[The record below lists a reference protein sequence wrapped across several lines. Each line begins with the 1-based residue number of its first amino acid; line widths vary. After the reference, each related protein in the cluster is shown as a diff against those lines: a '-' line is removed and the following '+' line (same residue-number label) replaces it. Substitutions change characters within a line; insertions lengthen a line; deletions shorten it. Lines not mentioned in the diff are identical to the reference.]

1 MLVFNDLLNLL
12 YRTGDEPNHMLLA
25 QINHSGKMH
34 MTPAKFNG
42 RYVIRFCVTYEHA
55 TEKDI
60 LEAWTQIKC
69 FAEEILRDHQLES
82 SSVPTT
88 PEGSERTSSEPL
100 APVAGK
106 PPIKKRLTRT
116 KSLRFSFTRSISR
129 EQYQSQSEH
138 LMDGCT
144 PILVVDPK
152 TLQEN
157 FQKAADDND
166 RNNSNGNVKLKDI
179 SDVDTDEASN

>member
-1 MLVFNDLLNLL
+1 MYIFICSTD
-12 YRTGDEPNHMLLA
+12 DEPNHLLLA

-60 LEAWTQIKC
+60 VDAWTQIKC
-69 FAEEILRDHQLES
+69 FAEEILRDCQLEIN
-82 SSVPTT
+82 SVPTT
-88 PEGSERTSSEPL
+88 PETDRTSSEPIAL
-100 APVAGK
+100 VAGK
-106 PPIKKRLTRT
+106 PPIKKKLTRT

-129 EQYQSQSEH
+129 EQFENQSAH

-152 TLQEN
+152 TIQQN
-157 FQKAADDND
+157 FEQAAA
-166 RNNSNGNVKLKDI
+166 NNGKTNKLKDI

>member
-1 MLVFNDLLNLL
+1 
-12 YRTGDEPNHMLLA
+12 MLLA

-34 MTPAKFNG
+34 MIPAKFNG
-42 RYVIRFCVTYEHA
+42 RYVIRFCITYEHA

-60 LEAWTQIKC
+60 LEAWSQIKSI
-69 FAEEILRDHQLES
+69 AEEILCDQQLES

-88 PEGSERTSSEPL
+88 PEGSERTSSEPM

-106 PPIKKRLTRT
+106 PPIKKKLTRT

-157 FQKAADDND
+157 FQKAADDNE
-166 RNNSNGNVKLKDI
+166 RESNNGTVNSTNNNKNENTKLKNI
-179 SDVDTDEASN
+179 SDVDTDEGSN

>member
-1 MLVFNDLLNLL
+1 
-12 YRTGDEPNHMLLA
+12 
-25 QINHSGKMH
+25 

-60 LEAWTQIKC
+60 LDAWSQIKG
-69 FAEEILRDHQLES
+69 FAEEILRDTQLEIS
-82 SSVPTT
+82 SAPAT
-88 PEGSERTSSEPL
+88 PETERTSSEP
-100 APVAGK
+100 VAVTGK
-106 PPIKKRLTRT
+106 PPIKKILTRT

-129 EQYQSQSEH
+129 EQFQSQSEH

-152 TLQEN
+152 TIQQS
-157 FQKAADDND
+157 FQQAAEDNQ
-166 RNNSNGNVKLKDI
+166 NNNITKLKDI

>member
-1 MLVFNDLLNLL
+1 
-12 YRTGDEPNHMLLA
+12 
-25 QINHSGKMH
+25 

-60 LEAWTQIKC
+60 VDAWTQIKC
-69 FAEEILRDHQLES
+69 FAEEILRDCQLEIS
-82 SSVPTT
+82 SAPTT
-88 PEGSERTSSEPL
+88 PETERTSSEP

-106 PPIKKRLTRT
+106 PPIKKKLTRT

-129 EQYQSQSEH
+129 EQFQSQSEH

-152 TLQEN
+152 TIQQSFEL
-157 FQKAADDND
+157 AAEK
-166 RNNSNGNVKLKDI
+166 NGINKLKDI
-179 SDVDTDEASN
+179 SDADTDEASN

>member
-1 MLVFNDLLNLL
+1 
-12 YRTGDEPNHMLLA
+12 
-25 QINHSGKMH
+25 

-60 LEAWTQIKC
+60 LDAWNQIKG
-69 FAEEILRDHQLES
+69 FAEEILRDVQLEIS
-82 SSVPTT
+82 SAPAT
-88 PEGSERTSSEPL
+88 PETERTSSEPTG
-100 APVAGK
+100 PVSGK
-106 PPIKKRLTRT
+106 PPIKKKLTRT

-129 EQYQSQSEH
+129 EQFQSQSEH

-152 TLQEN
+152 TIQQN
-157 FQKAADDND
+157 FQQAAEDNQ
-166 RNNSNGNVKLKDI
+166 NNNTKLKDI